1 MCFNVLIQVSPQL
14 MNRQKSFSL
23 EGGGGRGVGEV
34 GGFPENCMKTEA
46 TEQQFVFM
54 G

>member
-1 MCFNVLIQVSPQL
+1 MLQRSHSGKSPANEQA
-14 MNRQKSFSL
+14 KKFFFG
-23 EGGGGRGVGEV
+23 GGGGRGVGEV